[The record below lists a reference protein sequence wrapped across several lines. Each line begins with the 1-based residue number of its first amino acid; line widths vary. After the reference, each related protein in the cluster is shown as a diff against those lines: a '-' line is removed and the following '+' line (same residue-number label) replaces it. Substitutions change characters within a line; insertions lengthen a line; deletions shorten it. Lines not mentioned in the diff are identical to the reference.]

1 MKKWFAPICS
11 AVAGI
16 FSFIMLSLKWCIM
29 EQGPAK
35 LEFTGWEILKN
46 KDETFSN
53 AFYKLDGYG
62 FYKFAAIAMLVVAV
76 IAIIA
81 AIVLVLNNLSVI
93 KLNLNLN
100 LINNI
105 ILSVLVV
112 FVVLAIIALFVM
124 SKDELLKQADTAAGI
139 GAWLQLAISAVAC
152 ACGWVLARKA
162 E

>member
-1 MKKWFAPICS
+1 MKKWIAPICS

-16 FSFIMLSLKWCIM
+16 FSFIMLSLNWCIM
-29 EQGPAK
+29 ESK
-35 LEFTGWEILKN
+35 YVKFEFTGWEILKN
-46 KDETFSN
+46 EKEMFKNEAWT
-53 AFYKLDGYG
+53 LDGYG

-81 AIVLVLNNLSVI
+81 AVVLLLNNLNVI

-105 ILSVLVV
+105 ILSVLVL
-112 FVVLAIIALFVM
+112 FVILAIVALFVM
-124 SKDELLKQADTAAGI
+124 SKDEFLKQADTAAGI
-139 GAWLQLAISAVAC
+139 GAWLQLAISIIAC
-152 ACGWVLARKA
+152 SCGWVLARKA

>member
-1 MKKWFAPICS
+1 MKKWIAPICS

-16 FSFIMLSLKWCIM
+16 FSFIMLCLNWSVM
-29 EQGPAK
+29 EQGPFK
-35 LEFTGWEILKN
+35 REFTGWEILKN
-46 KDETFSN
+46 KDEIFKNEFHTF
-53 AFYKLDGYG
+53 DGYG
-62 FYKFAAIAMLVVAV
+62 FYKFAAIAMLVIAV

-81 AIVLVLNNLSVI
+81 AVVLVLKNLNVI

-105 ILSVLVV
+105 ILSVLVL
-112 FVVLAIIALFVM
+112 FVILAIIALFVI
-124 SKDELLKQADTAAGI
+124 SKDKMLEHADTAAGI